1 MQRDKTM
8 ANYTLQLTPALR
20 NLASEGSLDTAVL
33 NGVSVQ
39 RTGYIELVNAS
50 NERKVLEL
58 VDGEAFNDTVEVPTD
73 YSNGAGGFWIV

>member
-1 MQRDKTM
+1 M

-39 RTGYIELVNAS
+39 RTGYIELVNGTD
-50 NERKVLEL
+50 RKVLEL
-58 VDGEAFNDTVEVPTD
+58 VDGEAFNDTVETPTE